1 MGSPRAKVSDACE
14 LCRVGNGGARRLQD
28 AGRGRLP
35 YSKPCNLVTVI
46 AFAREIQRLRI
57 NAFEPGFTP
66 NTGLG
71 REANVF
77 LRFLAATSLPKN
89 R

>member
-1 MGSPRAKVSDACE
+1 MLVSFAGWETEAPGGSKMPGADAY
-14 LCRVGNGGARRLQD
+14 AT
-28 AGRGRLP
+28 
-35 YSKPCNLVTVI
+35 SKQCNLATVI

-57 NAFEPGFTP
+57 NALEPGFTP

-77 LRFLAATSLPKN
+77 LRFLGSNLATEESLKTQS
-89 R
+89 